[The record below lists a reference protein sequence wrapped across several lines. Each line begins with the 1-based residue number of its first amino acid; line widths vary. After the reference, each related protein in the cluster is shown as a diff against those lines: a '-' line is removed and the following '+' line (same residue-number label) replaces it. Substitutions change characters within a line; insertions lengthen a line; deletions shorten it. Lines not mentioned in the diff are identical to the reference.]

1 MTILDC
7 ILAALTSIRVNVL
20 RSALTALGIIIGV
33 GAVITMVAIGAGA
46 EARVQELISSLGSN
60 LLMVQPGST
69 TSSGAHLGRGSR
81 PTITEADA
89 NAIQDEVASV
99 LSAAPVVRGSG
110 QIVIGNL
117 NWSSGITG
125 VTPDYLDVRNWTISA
140 GRGFTADEANGGAKV
155 ALLGAT
161 VVENLFAGQDPID
174 QVVRI
179 QRVPFRVVG
188 VLGAKGESSFGH
200 DQDDTVFVPISTAK
214 TRVLGGRQ
222 LRGDLVSTIYVK
234 VRSPALLAQAE
245 RDVGAL
251 LRQRHRLGDGRADDF
266 YIRNL
271 AEIMSARAES
281 SQVMTV
287 LLAAI
292 ASVSL
297 LVGGIGIMN
306 IMLVSVTERT
316 REIGLRMAVGATRR
330 DILLQFLIEALT
342 LSLIGGGI
350 GVVLGIA
357 GSVVVARLAEW
368 PMLLEPQA
376 MVVAF
381 GFAALVGVFFGFY
394 PARKAAGLN
403 PIEALHYE

>member
-161 VVENLFAGQDPID
+161 VVENLFAGQDPIN

-179 QRVPFRVVG
+179 Q
-188 VLGAKGESSFGH
+188 
-200 DQDDTVFVPISTAK
+200 
-214 TRVLGGRQ
+214 
-222 LRGDLVSTIYVK
+222 
-234 VRSPALLAQAE
+234 
-245 RDVGAL
+245 
-251 LRQRHRLGDGRADDF
+251 
-266 YIRNL
+266 
-271 AEIMSARAES
+271 S

-316 REIGLRMAVGATRR
+316 REIGLRMAVGAARR

-357 GSVVVARLAEW
+357 GSVVVARLAKW
-368 PMLLEPQA
+368 LMLLEPQA